1 MKIFT
6 SALVTE
12 TNTFSAFPTTLG
24 SFEELGI
31 VRGPVPDDALSDVG
45 PIVKQWRRLAGQY
58 GDTVQEG
65 IYAIAQPAGT
75 VEAAAYRQLRGE
87 ILAALE
93 QAMPV
98 DMVLLFLHGAMVAEG
113 VDDCEGE
120 LIAAVRALAG
130 PACVI
135 GVELDPH
142 CHMSHAMASQAD
154 ALILMREYPHIDYE
168 ERAIELFELCRAAAT
183 GKTRPVMA
191 VADCAMVGFYPT
203 TAQPMRG
210 LVDLL
215 AEVERRPG
223 ILSASYVHGFPWG
236 DVADAGTKV
245 VVVADRDRALAARTA
260 RELAQA
266 LYRVRHELLPRL
278 ESAAQVLDPAPTG
291 PFPVILADA
300 GDNPGGGAPCDH
312 TGLLAELL
320 RRPALRCAFGMLWDP
335 AAVAACHRAGSGAV
349 IELAIGGKA
358 SPASGAPLQLQ
369 LTVCGLTEQHSQQI
383 GALSDPLGRAAWVR
397 CGAVDIVLVSR
408 RQQVL
413 SPTAFTGL
421 GVPLHEASVIAVKSS
436 HHYYAEF
443 SRLSTNCHVIETGA
457 ALSMDFARL
466 PYRKRG
472 KAYYPAVSNPAPE
485 LA

>member
-12 TNTFSAFPTTLG
+12 TNTFSAFPTTLH

-31 VRGPVPDDALSDVG
+31 VHGPVRDDVLSDVG
-45 PIVKQWRRLAGQY
+45 PILKQWRRLARQH
-58 GDTVQEG
+58 GDTVHEG
-65 IYAIAQPAGT
+65 VYAIAQPAGI
-75 VEAAAYRQLRGE
+75 VEAAAYAHLRGAV
-87 ILAALE
+87 LAALA

-98 DMVLLFLHGAMVAEG
+98 DLVLLFLHGAMVAQG
-113 VDDCEGE
+113 VDDCEGD
-120 LIAAVRALAG
+120 LIAAIRAQAG
-130 PACVI
+130 PDCTI

-142 CHMSHAMASQAD
+142 CHMSAVMAASAD
-154 ALILMREYPHIDYE
+154 AIILMREYPHIDYE
-168 ERAIELFELCRAAAT
+168 ERAAELFALCREAASGA
-183 GKTRPVMA
+183 TRPVMA

-203 TAQPMRG
+203 TAQPMRT
-210 LVDLL
+210 LVDRL
-215 AEVERRPG
+215 AEMEQRPG

-245 VVVADRDRALAARTA
+245 LVVADGDRALAAA
-260 RELAQA
+260 AAHELAQS
-266 LYRVRHELLPRL
+266 LYRARHALLPRL
-278 ESAAQVLDPAPTG
+278 ETIEQVLDPEPAG

-312 TGLLAELL
+312 TVLLAALL
-320 RRPALRCAFGMLWDP
+320 ARPTLRCAFGMLWDP
-335 AAVAACHRAGSGAV
+335 AAVDACHAAGVDAHIS
-349 IELAIGGKA
+349 LCIGGKA
-358 SPASGAPLQLQ
+358 SPVSGAPLTLEVR
-369 LTVCGLTEQHSQQI
+369 VCALAERHSQTAGNI
-383 GALSDPLGRAAWVR
+383 IDPLGRAAWVR
-397 CGAVDIVLVSR
+397 CGLVDIVLVSR
-408 RQQVL
+408 RQQTL

-421 GVPLHEASVIAVKSS
+421 GVPLHEAQVIAVKSS

-466 PYRKRG
+466 PYRHRDMQFF
-472 KAYYPAVSNPAPE
+472 PAVADPLPE

>member
-31 VRGPVPDDALSDVG
+31 VRGPVADDVLSDVG
-45 PIVKQWRRLAGQY
+45 PILKQWRRLAARH
-58 GDTVQEG
+58 GDTVHEG
-65 IYAIAQPAGT
+65 VYAIAQPAGT
-75 VEAAAYRQLRGE
+75 VEAAAYAQLRGE

-93 QAMPV
+93 QALPV

-113 VDDCEGE
+113 VDDCEGD
-120 LIAAVRALAG
+120 LIAAIRRLAG
-130 PACVI
+130 PECVI
-135 GVELDPH
+135 GAELDPH
-142 CHMSHAMASQAD
+142 CHMSPAMASEAD
-154 ALILMREYPHIDYE
+154 AIVLMREYPHVDYE
-168 ERAIELFELCRAAAT
+168 ARAVELFGLCRTAAGGAT
-183 GKTRPVMA
+183 KPVMA
-191 VADCAMVGFYPT
+191 VVDCGMVGFYPT
-203 TAQPMRG
+203 TSEPMRS
-210 LVDLL
+210 LVERL

-236 DVADAGTKV
+236 DVPDAGTKV
-245 VVVADRDRALAARTA
+245 LVVADRDRHLAEATA

-266 LYRVRHELLPRL
+266 LYRVRRELLPRL
-278 ESAAQVLDPAPTG
+278 ETVDEVLDPAPAG

-312 TGLLAELL
+312 TALLAALL
-320 RRPALRCAFGMLWDP
+320 QRPALRCAFGMLWDP
-335 AAVAACHRAGSGAV
+335 EAVDACHAAGQDAR
-349 IELAIGGKA
+349 LRLRIGGKTG
-358 SPASGAPLQLQ
+358 PASGSPLELEV
-369 LTVCGLTEQHSQQI
+369 TVRGLAERHRQTA
-383 GALSDPLGRAAWVR
+383 GTLVDPLGRAAWVR
-397 CGAVDIVLVSR
+397 SGSVDIVLVSR
-408 RQQVL
+408 RQQTL

-421 GVPLHEASVIAVKSS
+421 GVPLHEAEVIAVKSS

-466 PYRKRG
+466 PYRRRG
-472 KAYYPAVSNPAPE
+472 MQFFPAVANPVPE

>member
-31 VRGPVPDDALSDVG
+31 VRGPVTDDALNDVG
-45 PIVKQWRRLAGQY
+45 PIVKQWRRLAGEY
-58 GDTVQEG
+58 GDTVHEG

-75 VEAAAYRQLRGE
+75 VDAAAYRQLRGE

-98 DMVLLFLHGAMVAEG
+98 NMVLLFLHGAMVAEG

-130 PACVI
+130 PDCVI

-142 CHMSHAMASQAD
+142 CHMSHAMTRQAD

-168 ERAIELFELCRAAAT
+168 ERAIELFELCRAAAA
-183 GKTRPVMA
+183 GKTRPVME

-223 ILSASYVHGFPWG
+223 ILSASYVHGFPWA
-236 DVADAGTKV
+236 DVPDAGTKV
-245 VVVADRDRALAARTA
+245 VVVADQDRALAARTA
-260 RELAQA
+260 HELAQA
-266 LYRVRHELLPRL
+266 LYRVRRELLPRL
-278 ESAAQVLDPAPTG
+278 ESAAQVLDPAPAG

-335 AAVAACHRAGSGAV
+335 AAVDACHLAGIGAV
-349 IELAIGGKA
+349 IQLAIGGKT
-358 SPASGAPLQLQ
+358 SPASGTPLQLQ
-369 LTVCGLTEQHSQQI
+369 LTVCGLAEQHSQQF
-383 GALSDPLGRAAWVR
+383 GTMSDPLGRAAWVR

-421 GVPLHEASVIAVKSS
+421 GVPLHEATVIAVKSS

-457 ALSMDFARL
+457 ALSMDFAHL

-472 KAYYPAVSNPAPE
+472 KAYYPAVADPAPE

>member
-12 TNTFSAFPTTLG
+12 TNTFSTFPTTLR

-31 VRGPVPDDALSDVG
+31 VRGPVADDVLSDVG
-45 PIVKQWRRLAGQY
+45 PIVKQWRRLAAAH

-65 IYAIAQPAGT
+65 VYAIAQPAGI

-87 ILAALE
+87 ILAALK
-93 QAMPV
+93 QALPV
-98 DMVLLFLHGAMVAEG
+98 DMVLLFLHGAMVADG
-113 VDDCEGE
+113 VDDCEGD
-120 LIAAVRALAG
+120 LIAAIRAEAG
-130 PACVI
+130 SACVI

-142 CHMSHAMASQAD
+142 CHMSNTMATQAD
-154 ALILMREYPHIDYE
+154 AIILMREYPHVDYE
-168 ERAIELFELCRAAAT
+168 ARAVELFELCRAAAA
-183 GKTRPVMA
+183 GATRPVMA

-210 LVDLL
+210 LVDRL
-215 AEVERRPG
+215 AEVERLPG

-236 DVADAGTKV
+236 DVPDAGSKV
-245 VVVADRDRALAARTA
+245 LVVADGDRALAEQTA
-260 RELAQA
+260 QELARA
-266 LYRVRHELLPRL
+266 LYRARSALQPRL
-278 ESAAQVLDPAPTG
+278 ESVAQVLDPAPAG

-312 TGLLAELL
+312 TALLAALL
-320 RRPALRCAFGMLWDP
+320 QRPALRCAFGMLWDP
-335 AAVAACHRAGSGAV
+335 EAVAACRAAGQGAQ
-349 IELAIGGKA
+349 LRLRIGGKA
-358 SPASGAPLQLQ
+358 GPASGHGLDLDV
-369 LTVCGLTEQHSQQI
+369 TVHGVAEQHFQRAGQ
-383 GALSDPLGRAAWVR
+383 LHDPLGSAAWVR
-397 CGAVDIVLVSR
+397 CAGVDIVLVSR
-408 RQQVL
+408 RQQTL

-421 GVPLHEASVIAVKSS
+421 GVPLHEAQVIAVKSS

-443 SRLSTNCHVIETGA
+443 SRLSSNCHVIETGA

-466 PYRKRG
+466 PYRRRSM
-472 KAYYPAVSNPAPE
+472 AFFPAVANPIPE

>member
-1 MKIFT
+1 MRIFT

-31 VRGPVPDDALSDVG
+31 VRGPAPDDALSDVG
-45 PIVKQWRRLAGQY
+45 PIVQQWRRLARQY
-58 GDTVQEG
+58 GDTVHEG
-65 IYAIAQPAGT
+65 IYAIAQPAGA
-75 VEAAAYRQLRGE
+75 VEPAAYQQLRGE

-93 QAMPV
+93 QALPV

-113 VDDCEGE
+113 VDDCEGD
-120 LIAAVRALAG
+120 LIAAVRAITG
-130 PACVI
+130 PHCII

-142 CHMSHAMASQAD
+142 CHMSHAMANQAD
-154 ALILMREYPHIDYE
+154 AIILMREYPHIDYE
-168 ERAIELFELCRAAAT
+168 ARAIELFELCRAAASGAT
-183 GKTRPVMA
+183 QPVME

-236 DVADAGTKV
+236 DVPDAGTKV
-245 VVVADRDRALAARTA
+245 LVVADRDRALAARTA

-266 LYRVRHELLPRL
+266 LYRSRQALLPRL
-278 ESAAQVLDPAPTG
+278 ESAAQVLDPAPAG
-291 PFPVILADA
+291 AFPVILADA

-320 RRPALRCAFGMLWDP
+320 RRPNLRCAFGMLWDP
-335 AAVAACHRAGSGAV
+335 TAVDVCHLVGVGAV
-349 IELAIGGKA
+349 VKLAIGGKA
-358 SPASGAPLQLQ
+358 SPASGTPLQLE
-369 LTVCGLTEQHSQQI
+369 LTVLGLAEQHTQQVGGLI
-383 GALSDPLGRAAWVR
+383 DPLGRAAWVR

-408 RQQVL
+408 RQQTL

-421 GVPLHEASVIAVKSS
+421 GVPLHEATVIAVKSS

-443 SRLSTNCHVIETGA
+443 SKLSTNCHVIETGA
-457 ALSMDFARL
+457 ALSMDFANL
-466 PYRKRG
+466 PYLRRG
-472 KAYYPAVSNPAPE
+472 KAFYPAVHNPAPE

>member
-1 MKIFT
+1 MRIFT

-12 TNTFSAFPTTLG
+12 TNTFSTFPTTLR

-31 VRGPVPDDALSDVG
+31 VRGQVADDVLSDVG
-45 PIVKQWRRLAGQY
+45 PIVKQWRRLAAHH
-58 GDTVQEG
+58 GDTVHEG
-65 IYAIAQPAGT
+65 VYAIAQPAGT
-75 VEAAAYRQLRGE
+75 VEAGAYRQLRGE

-113 VDDCEGE
+113 VDDCEGD
-120 LIAAVRALAG
+120 LIAAVRAFTG
-130 PACVI
+130 PNCVI

-142 CHMSHAMASQAD
+142 CHMSRAMATEAD
-154 ALILMREYPHIDYE
+154 AIILMREYPHVDYE
-168 ERAIELFELCRAAAT
+168 ARAVELFELCRAAAT
-183 GKTRPVMA
+183 GATRPVME

-215 AEVERRPG
+215 GEVERRPG

-236 DVADAGTKV
+236 DVPDAGTKV
-245 VVVADRDRALAARTA
+245 LVVADRDRALAARTA

-266 LYRVRHELLPRL
+266 LYRVRHDLLPRL
-278 ESAAQVLDPAPTG
+278 ESVEQVLDPAPAG

-312 TGLLAELL
+312 TALLAALL
-320 RRPALRCAFGMLWDP
+320 QRPALRCAFGMLWDP
-335 AAVAACHRAGSGAV
+335 AAVDACHQAGIGAV
-349 IELAIGGKA
+349 LNLAIGGKA
-358 SPASGAPLQLQ
+358 GPASGTPLRLA
-369 LTVCGLTEQHSQQI
+369 LTVRGLAEHHTQQV
-383 GALSDPLGRAAWVR
+383 GPMTDPLGRAAWVR

-408 RQQVL
+408 RQQTL

-421 GVPLHEASVIAVKSS
+421 GVPLHEATVIAVKSS

-443 SRLSTNCHVIETGA
+443 SRLSGNCHVIETGA

-466 PYRKRG
+466 PYRRRG
-472 KAYYPAVSNPAPE
+472 TAFFPAVANPMPE

>member
-1 MKIFT
+1 MRIFT

-12 TNTFSAFPTTLG
+12 TNTFSTFPTTLH

-31 VRGPVPDDALSDVG
+31 VRGPVSGDVLGDVG
-45 PIVKQWRRLAGQY
+45 PVVQQWRRLAGEY
-58 GDTVQEG
+58 GDTVHEG

-98 DMVLLFLHGAMVAEG
+98 DMVLLMLHGAMVADG
-113 VDDCEGE
+113 VDDCEGD
-120 LIAAVRALAG
+120 LIAAVRAYTG
-130 PACVI
+130 PDCII

-142 CHMSHAMASQAD
+142 CHMSHAMANEAD
-154 ALILMREYPHIDYE
+154 AVILMREYPHVDYE
-168 ERAIELFELCRAAAT
+168 ERAVELFALCRAAAI
-183 GKTRPVMA
+183 GATRPVME

-215 AEVERRPG
+215 AEAERRPG

-236 DVADAGTKV
+236 DVPDAGTKV
-245 VVVADRDRALAARTA
+245 LVVADRDRALAARTA
-260 RELAQA
+260 RELARA
-266 LYRVRHELLPRL
+266 LYRVRDQLLPRL
-278 ESAAQVLDPAPTG
+278 QSAAQVLDPAPAG

-335 AAVAACHRAGSGAV
+335 AAVDACHQAGVGSV

-358 SPASGAPLQLQ
+358 SPASGAPLRLK
-369 LTVCGLTEQHSQQI
+369 LSVLGLAEQHSQQV

-408 RQQVL
+408 RQQTL
-413 SPTAFTGL
+413 SPTAFTDL

-443 SRLSTNCHVIETGA
+443 SRLSANCHVIETGA
-457 ALSMDFARL
+457 ALSMDFAHL
-466 PYRKRG
+466 PYRRRG
-472 KAYYPAVSNPAPE
+472 KAYYPALANPAPE